1 MVCKKL
7 GYFCIVFVLPERKC
21 FEVVIVIL
29 CCVSC
34 HLCNIFCVSSG
45 VHICVY
51 INTNSESFS
60 IMSCTCVVRSCTA
73 LCCIQF
79 AVLWHL
85 WLCSPL
91 VNCHC
96 HINWL
101 LLYILFLL
109 ATLARFRIHAMISDT
124 LGYLI
129 IRFDNGKEA
138 RKVFTTLFN
147 GQFSCHLFE

>member
-1 MVCKKL
+1 MVGKKL

-21 FEVVIVIL
+21 FEVVIVVL

-34 HLCNIFCVSSG
+34 HLCNIFFVSSG

-51 INTNSESFS
+51 INTNAESFS

-85 WLCSPL
+85 WLCPPL

-101 LLYILFLL
+101 LLYLLLLLL
-109 ATLARFRIHAMISDT
+109 ATLARFRIHAMIFNT
-124 LGYLI
+124 PGHLI

-138 RKVFTTLFN
+138 RKVFTTLFIIYWTI
-147 GQFSCHLFE
+147 